1 MTDTNHL
8 RAMVEELRSSFDQ
21 VPPEQD
27 TDDTQIDNLISDRS
41 ALRRLVSEYR
51 ILREALDKS
60 PMAYCVYDE
69 RDRLIAANPA
79 YERLHPGL
87 GELRLQAREKNI
99 DLFYADLVRR
109 ELAGKLSPD
118 ELEAAV
124 SERVAAQKHAD
135 GAPVERSYHG
145 CGDFRVMKYR
155 LSSGGSAGIALDITE
170 LKQREAELD
179 RARNVA
185 EEATKR
191 AESSLES
198 ERSRKLQARQLSEL
212 GEWLQSCKTVQELFL
227 VVERLMPQMFPSS
240 QGELYIYSNSRDVLD
255 GACQW
260 SGGDRLHK
268 HIQPDDCWALRRGRM
283 MRYGQGLSNIPCAH
297 AAGTG
302 ADGEELPPYVC
313 IPILAH
319 GDTVGL
325 LHIRFPDVSCSESRC
340 LDETVL
346 AFALQCAE
354 HISLAVA
361 NAKLRDEL
369 EQQSIRDPL
378 TGLYN
383 RRHFMN
389 QMHRVMKKS
398 GPEHKHVALI
408 ALDADNFKTFNDVHG
423 HNAGDVVLCA
433 ISDALLEAARPIDT
447 VARFGGEEFAIL
459 LSDTDTDAAEERAEA
474 IRASI
479 ANLSIRYGDGVL
491 PRVTVSCGVAGTS
504 EFGYGTQEIL
514 RAADMALYRAK
525 DTGRNRVC
533 RADPAEIADRPA

>member
-8 RAMVEELRSSFDQ
+8 RAMIEDLRGSFDQ
-21 VPPEQD
+21 VPPEQ
-27 TDDTQIDNLISDRS
+27 TADDTEIDSLISDRS
-41 ALRRLVSEYR
+41 ALKRLLSEYR
-51 ILREALDKS
+51 ILREALDRS

-87 GELRLQAREKNI
+87 GELRRQARKKNI

-109 ELAGKLSPD
+109 ELAGTVAPD

-124 SERVAAQKHAD
+124 AERVEAQRHAD
-135 GAPVERSYHG
+135 GAPVERSYQG
-145 CGDFRVMKYR
+145 FGDFRIMKYR

-185 EEATKR
+185 EKATER
-191 AESSLES
+191 AEASLEG
-198 ERSRKLQARQLSEL
+198 ERWRKRQARQLSEL

-283 MRYGQGLSNIPCAH
+283 MRYGEGLSNIPCAH
-297 AAGTG
+297 AVGAG
-302 ADGEELPPYVC
+302 ADGEQLPPYVC

-319 GDTVGL
+319 GETVGL
-325 LHIRFPDVSCSESRC
+325 LHIRFPEVSCSESRC
-340 LDETVL
+340 LDEDVL
-346 AFALQCAE
+346 SFALQCAE

-389 QMHRVMKKS
+389 QMHRVIKKS
-398 GPEHKHVALI
+398 GTDQKPVGLI

-433 ISDALLEAARPIDT
+433 ISEALLEAVGPTDT
-447 VARFGGEEFAIL
+447 VARFGGEEFTIL
-459 LSDTDTDAAEERAEA
+459 LSETDTNAAADRAEA
-474 IRASI
+474 IRSI
-479 ANLSIRYGDGVL
+479 ISRLSIRYGDGVL

-504 EFGYGTQEIL
+504 ECGYVTQELL

-525 DTGRNRVC
+525 DSGRNRVC
-533 RADPAEIADRPA
+533 RAGSADIPDRSP

>member
-1 MTDTNHL
+1 MTNTNHL
-8 RAMVEELRSSFDQ
+8 RAMVDDLRISFDQ
-21 VPPEQD
+21 TSSDQASE
-27 TDDTQIDNLISDRS
+27 DTQIENLMSDRS
-41 ALRRLVSEYR
+41 ALKRLLSEYH
-51 ILREALDKS
+51 ILLEALDKS

-87 GELRLQAREKNI
+87 AELRLQTKKKGI

-109 ELAGKLSPD
+109 ELAGKVSAD
-118 ELEAAV
+118 ELETAV
-124 SERVAAQKHAD
+124 SERVEAQKFAD
-135 GAPVERSYHG
+135 GAAVERDYHG
-145 CGDFRVMKYR
+145 IGDFRVMKYR

-185 EEATKR
+185 EEATER
-191 AESSLES
+191 AEASLAAEQ
-198 ERSRKLQARQLSEL
+198 SRKLQARQLSEL
-212 GEWLQSCKTVQELFL
+212 GEWLQSCKTVQELF
-227 VVERLMPQMFPSS
+227 VVVDRLMPQMFPSS
-240 QGELYIYSNSRDVLD
+240 EGELYIYSNSRDVLD

-260 SGGDRLHK
+260 NRNGLLHK

-283 MRYGQGLSNIPCAH
+283 MRYGEGLSNIPCGH
-297 AAGTG
+297 AVNNE
-302 ADGEELPPYVC
+302 ADGEQGPPYVC

-325 LHIRFPDVSCSESRC
+325 LHIRFPAVGCSEGHC
-340 LDETVL
+340 LDEVVQS
-346 AFALQCAE
+346 FALQCAE

-389 QMHRVMKKS
+389 QMHHAMKKS
-398 GPEHKHVALI
+398 GPDQKSVGLI

-423 HNAGDVVLCA
+423 HNAGDIVLCA
-433 ISDALLEAARPIDT
+433 ISEALLDAVRPTDT
-447 VARFGGEEFAIL
+447 VARFGGEEFSIL
-459 LSDTDTDAAEERAEA
+459 LSDTDTEAAVERAEA
-474 IRASI
+474 IRAAISG
-479 ANLSIRYGDGVL
+479 LSIRYGEGVL
-491 PRVTVSCGVAGTS
+491 PRVTVSCGVAGSS
-504 EFGYGTQEIL
+504 EFGYVPQELL

-533 RADPAEIADRPA
+533 SADSADVADRPS

>member
-8 RAMVEELRSSFDQ
+8 RAMIDELSSSFDQ
-21 VPPEQD
+21 TPSDQ
-27 TDDTQIDNLISDRS
+27 TSDDSQIENLMSDRS
-41 ALRRLVSEYR
+41 ALARLLSEHQV
-51 ILREALDKS
+51 LLEALDKS
-60 PMAYCVYDE
+60 PMAYCVYDQQ
-69 RDRLIAANPA
+69 DRLVAANPA

-87 GELRLQAREKNI
+87 AELRFQARNKKI

-109 ELAGKLSPD
+109 ELAGNVSAD
-118 ELEAAV
+118 DLEAAV
-124 SERVAAQKHAD
+124 AERVEAQKHAD
-135 GAPVERSYHG
+135 GAPVERSYPG
-145 CGDFRVMKYR
+145 GGDFRVMKYR

-185 EEATKR
+185 EEATER
-191 AESSLES
+191 AEASLAA

-212 GEWLQSCKTVQELFL
+212 GEWLQSCKTVQELF
-227 VVERLMPQMFPSS
+227 VVVDRLMPQMFPSS
-240 QGELYIYSNSRDVLD
+240 EGELYIYSNSRDVLD

-260 SGGDRLHK
+260 NGGDRLHK
-268 HIQPDDCWALRRGRM
+268 HIQPDDCWALRRGRL
-283 MRYGQGLSNIPCAH
+283 MRYGEGLSNIPCSH
-297 AAGTG
+297 AANTG
-302 ADGEELPPYVC
+302 ADGEQVPPYVC

-325 LHIRFPDVSCSESRC
+325 LHIRFPTTSCSDGVC

-354 HISLAVA
+354 QISLAVA

-389 QMHRVMKKS
+389 QMHHAMKKS
-398 GPEHKHVALI
+398 GSDQKSVGLI

-433 ISDALLEAARPIDT
+433 ISEALLESVRSADT
-447 VARFGGEEFAIL
+447 VARFGGEEFAVL
-459 LSDTDTDAAEERAEA
+459 LSDTGTDAAEDRAEA
-474 IRASI
+474 IRAAI
-479 ANLSIRYGDGVL
+479 AGLSIRYGEGVL

-504 EFGYGTQEIL
+504 EFGYVPQELL
-514 RAADMALYRAK
+514 RAADVALYQAK

-533 RADPAEIADRPA
+533 RAQPGDLAERPS

>member
-8 RAMVEELRSSFDQ
+8 RAMVDELSSSFDQ
-21 VPPEQD
+21 TSSDQTSEDAQVD
-27 TDDTQIDNLISDRS
+27 SLMSDRS
-41 ALRRLVSEYR
+41 ALKRLLSEYH
-51 ILREALDKS
+51 ILLEALDKS

-69 RDRLIAANPA
+69 QDRLIAANPA

-87 GELRLQAREKNI
+87 AELRLHAKDKRI

-109 ELAGKLSPD
+109 ELAGKVSAG

-124 SERVAAQKHAD
+124 SERVKAQKYAD
-135 GAPVERSYHG
+135 GAAVERSYQG
-145 CGDFRVMKYR
+145 NGNFRVMKYR

-170 LKQREAELD
+170 LKQRETELD

-185 EEATKR
+185 EEATER
-191 AESSLES
+191 AEASLEA

-212 GEWLQSCKTVQELFL
+212 GEWLQSCKTVQELF
-227 VVERLMPQMFPSS
+227 VVVDRLMPQMFPSS
-240 QGELYIYSNSRDVLD
+240 EGELYIYSNSRDVLD

-260 SGGDRLHK
+260 NRDDLLHK

-283 MRYGQGLSNIPCAH
+283 MRYGEGLSNIPCSH
-297 AAGTG
+297 AAKAGP
-302 ADGEELPPYVC
+302 DGEQVPPYVC

-325 LHIRFPDVSCSESRC
+325 LHIRFPAVNSSEENC

-354 HISLAVA
+354 QISLAVA

-389 QMHRVMKKS
+389 QMHHTMKKS
-398 GPEHKHVALI
+398 GSDKKSVGLI

-433 ISDALLEAARPIDT
+433 ISEALLEAVRPTDT
-447 VARFGGEEFAIL
+447 VARFGGEEFAVL
-459 LSDTDTDAAEERAEA
+459 LSDTGTDAAEDRAEA
-474 IRASI
+474 IRAAI
-479 ANLSIRYGDGVL
+479 AGLSIRYGEGVL

-504 EFGYGTQEIL
+504 EFGYVPQELL
-514 RAADMALYRAK
+514 RAADVALYRAK

-533 RADPAEIADRPA
+533 RAEPSDIAERSA

>member
-8 RAMVEELRSSFDQ
+8 RAMVDDLRSSIDLKPSDQ
-21 VPPEQD
+21 D
-27 TDDTQIDNLISDRS
+27 RDDTQIQSLLSDRS
-41 ALRRLVSEYR
+41 ALKRLVSEYR

-87 GELRLQAREKNI
+87 AELRLQASDKGI

-109 ELAGKLSPD
+109 ELAGKVSSD

-124 SERVAAQKHAD
+124 SERVEAQKYAD

-145 CGDFRVMKYR
+145 SGDFRIMKYR

-185 EEATKR
+185 EEATER
-191 AESSLES
+191 AETSLKS

-212 GEWLQSCKTVQELFL
+212 GEWLQSCKTVQELFV

-240 QGELYIYSNSRDVLD
+240 EGELYIYSNSRDVLD

-260 SGGDRLHK
+260 NRDGRLNK

-283 MRYGQGLSNIPCAH
+283 MRYGEGLSNIPCAH
-297 AAGTG
+297 AAKSE
-302 ADGEELPPYVC
+302 ADGEQIPPYVC

-319 GDTVGL
+319 GETVGL
-325 LHIRFPDVSCSESRC
+325 LHIRFPKLGCSEQQC
-340 LDETVL
+340 LDDRVL
-346 AFALQCAE
+346 SFALQCAE

-389 QMHRVMKKS
+389 QMHHAMKKS
-398 GPEHKHVALI
+398 GSAQKSVGLI

-433 ISDALLEAARPIDT
+433 ISEALLEAVRPTDT
-447 VARFGGEEFAIL
+447 VARFGGEEFAVL
-459 LSDTDTDAAEERAEA
+459 LADTNTQAAEDRAEA
-474 IRASI
+474 IRAAISG
-479 ANLSIRYGDGVL
+479 LSIRYGEGVL
-491 PRVTVSCGVAGTS
+491 PQVTVSCGVAGTS
-504 EFGYGTQEIL
+504 EFGYVPQELL

-533 RADPAEIADRPA
+533 RADPADAAGRSS